1 MPVEMTSGVE
11 VNICIRYWP
20 KIKIRVTSTT
30 ETLRPIFKP
39 SRVPFT
45 QRSSLPAPM
54 FWPV

>member
-20 KIKIRVTSTT
+20 NSKMRATSTT

-39 SRVPFT
+39 SFTPFST
-45 QRSSLPAPM
+45 RSMRPAPM